1 MSMRFQAASL
11 LNITLGS
18 DGVSK
23 SLGDILSAVPSDT
36 AWNESIPIE
45 ARYKKASLLRCNLS
59 LVQGMATKQEVEGK
73 KEAFSGTASGKGSK
87 ALLDAAANVPNGSS
101 ECKIKIE
108 NPNYQSFK
116 QHSTLL
122 VSAKR
127 SFFARRCC

>member
-1 MSMRFQAASL
+1 MRFQAASL

-23 SLGDILSAVPSDT
+23 ILDDILSALPSDT

-73 KEAFSGTASGKGSK
+73 KETFSGTASGSK
-87 ALLDAAANVPNGSS
+87 
-101 ECKIKIE
+101 
-108 NPNYQSFK
+108 YQLRV
-116 QHSTLL
+116 QDQD
-122 VSAKR
+122 R
-127 SFFARRCC
+127 EP